1 VEHLLGTL
9 EKDPT
14 AAGSVEVVFG
24 PDALEFRVVGPSV
37 RESVARPALAAA
49 TERAQL
55 CGGTVRSSLRGG
67 LRDTQVLIPLTA
79 ATV

>member
-1 VEHLLGTL
+1 MEHLLSTL
-9 EKDPT
+9 EKNPT

-24 PDALEFRVVGPSV
+24 ADALEFKVLGPSV

-55 CGGTVRSSLRGG
+55 CGGTVRSSFRDG
-67 LRDTQVLIPLTA
+67 LRETHVLIPLTA
-79 ATV
+79 AAV